1 MEGRELH
8 VNVMELEIDDFDL
21 ILGMDML
28 AKYGA
33 NIDCKRRTVTFSPEG
48 EEPFVFVG
56 SMCISR
62 VPRISA
68 LKAKELLNQGYSGYL
83 AYVTDVDRSEESGPG
98 ETRIVC
104 EYLDVF
110 PENLS
115 GLQLKREIEFAI
127 DLLPETE
134 PVSKAP

>member
-1 MEGRELH
+1 MEGRELY
-8 VNVMELEIDDFDL
+8 VNVMELEIDNFDL
-21 ILGMDML
+21 ILGMDTL

-56 SMCISR
+56 SMFVSR

-98 ETRIVC
+98 ETRIFC
-104 EYLDVF
+104 EYLDDF
-110 PENLS
+110 PENLP
-115 GLQLKREIEFAI
+115 GYHPRER
-127 DLLPETE
+127 
-134 PVSKAP
+134 